1 MLDHTV
7 LLVSADPARLCAW
20 ETLVAPAD
28 ALPLPAPSL
37 AAARAVL
44 RHLRPDLLVLDA
56 ASPPAAARA
65 LRTHPHLA
73 RALLRALR
81 THPHLARVPLLL
93 VWPSAAA
100 SLAGGAPDALVPDT
114 YTRVWYGPA
123 PLPIRAL
130 LAAPR
135 APDRQQPRQAPS
147 GTEEKPTSHPA
158 ARRRPRQPRRRRT
171 DDTR

>member
-28 ALPLPAPSL
+28 ALPLPAASL

-56 ASPPAAARA
+56 AFPPAAA
-65 LRTHPHLA
+65 
-73 RALLRALR
+73 RALR

-93 VWPSAAA
+93 VWPSQAA

>member
-56 ASPPAAARA
+56 AFPPAA
-65 LRTHPHLA
+65 A

-130 LAAPR
+130 LAAPL
-135 APDRQQPRQAPS
+135 AQDRQQPRQAPS